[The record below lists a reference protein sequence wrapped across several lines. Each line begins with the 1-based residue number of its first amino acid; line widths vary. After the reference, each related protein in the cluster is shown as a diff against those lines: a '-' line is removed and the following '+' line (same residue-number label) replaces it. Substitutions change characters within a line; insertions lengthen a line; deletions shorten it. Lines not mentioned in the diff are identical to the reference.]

1 MTSANAHNG
10 RRIGIALIGCGTVG
24 TGVVRILQSEIAAIE
39 AKTGIR
45 LELRGVCVRDPR
57 KKRPIK
63 LPRRLIVTD
72 PHALLGDPSVD
83 IVVELIGG
91 LEPARRLILE
101 AFRRGKHVVTANK
114 ALLAEAASE
123 IYGEAARHR
132 RLLGIEASVCG
143 GIPIIKSLK
152 EGLTSNNISHFM
164 GIVNGTCNYILSA
177 MARQRTD
184 FTEAL
189 ADAQSM
195 GYAEQDPSLD
205 IDGVDSAHK
214 LAVLARLAFRSDIPL
229 KRVHTEGIRGL
240 SAVDMEYASE
250 LGYAIKLLAI
260 GKKTPEGLDLRVH
273 PTLLSKDHPL
283 SNVHGVYN
291 AVFMH
296 GDHTGDLLFYGKGAG
311 MLPTASAVMSDI
323 IGIAKAVA
331 AQSWTAEPG
340 PEDLPHL
347 PVLPASKISS
357 RYYLRFQV
365 ADRPGV
371 LGNIARK
378 LGQHKISILSVQ
390 QKESHSQRSVPVI
403 ILTYTAGEA
412 DLRRALQA
420 IDKRSDVRQRTVV
433 LRVEG

>member
-1 MTSANAHNG
+1 M
-10 RRIGIALIGCGTVG
+10 GIALIGCGTVG
-24 TGVVRILQSEIAAIE
+24 TGVVRILQSEIAAIQ

-45 LELRGVCVRDPR
+45 LELKAVCVRNPR
-57 KKRPIK
+57 KKRAVR
-63 LPRRLIVTD
+63 LPARLLTTD
-72 PHALLGDPSVD
+72 PHAILRDPSID

-91 LEPARRLILE
+91 IAPARDLILE
-101 AFRRGKHVVTANK
+101 AFRHGKHVVTANK
-114 ALLAEAASE
+114 ALLAEAATA
-123 IYGEAARHR
+123 IYGEAAKHR

-143 GIPIIKSLK
+143 GIPIIRSLR

-177 MARQRTD
+177 MSRQNSD
-184 FTEAL
+184 FTDAL

-205 IDGVDSAHK
+205 IDGIDSAHK
-214 LAVLARLAFRSDIPL
+214 LAVLARLAFRSEVPFDRIP
-229 KRVHTEGIRGL
+229 VEGIRSL
-240 SAVDMEYASE
+240 SAVDMQYASE

-260 GKKTPEGLDLRVH
+260 GKRDGKGLDLRVH
-273 PTLLSKDHPL
+273 PTLLPKDHPL

-323 IGIAKAVA
+323 IAIAKAVA
-331 AQSWTAEPG
+331 AQSWTMEPA
-340 PEDLPHL
+340 PEDLPKL
-347 PVLPASKISS
+347 PVLPADRIAS

-371 LGNIARK
+371 LGNIART
-378 LGQHKISILSVQ
+378 LGQHDISILSVQ
-390 QKESHSQRSVPVI
+390 QKGTHGGRSVPVI
-403 ILTYTAGEA
+403 ILTYTAREA
-412 DLRRALQA
+412 DLRAALRQ
-420 IDKRSDVRQRTVV
+420 IDRRPDVRQRTVV
-433 LRVEG
+433 LRVDG